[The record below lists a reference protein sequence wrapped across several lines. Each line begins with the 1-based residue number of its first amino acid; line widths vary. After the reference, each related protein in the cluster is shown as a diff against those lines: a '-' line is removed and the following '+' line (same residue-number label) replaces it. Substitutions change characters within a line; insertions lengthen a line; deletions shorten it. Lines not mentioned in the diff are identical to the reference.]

1 VETTHPDLVGNIRT
15 ALGYDFLSGDSD
27 PTPGNW
33 DDGHGT
39 AVAGLAAATSNN
51 IGIAGVA
58 NEAGIAAIR
67 LINGS
72 ALGDTKIGGAFAH
85 HNEAI
90 PIKNNSWGAKSFSD
104 FADYGPLVF
113 DGIKNGISQGR
124 GGRGVIYVFSAGNNG
139 DEGDNVNY
147 NSLKNSPYSLPIAAL
162 RQDGST
168 ATYSTPGAPVIV
180 GGLGGEID
188 ARHRALLTTDRA
200 GTNGYNTAKTTL
212 DLGNKDYTAYFN
224 GTSASAPLVSG
235 VVALM
240 LQANTNLGWRDVQEI
255 LIRTTLMTFND
266 ANLTGNYA
274 VLRAKASR
282 EFQDQLT
289 LDDIARAFKK
299 FRDLAVNIES
309 IVADEIASY
318 EDATID
324 KSGILSLV
332 GAFKD
337 DEKRV
342 RYKLS
347 FVQNKG
353 HWKLLAIDVKY
364 KE

>member
-1 VETTHPDLVGNIRT
+1 MMPRLNAPAWIGRVFLL
-15 ALGYDFLSGDSD
+15 ALLC
-27 PTPGNW
+27 
-33 DDGHGT
+33 
-39 AVAGLAAATSNN
+39 
-51 IGIAGVA
+51 
-58 NEAGIAAIR
+58 
-67 LINGS
+67 LI
-72 ALGDTKIGGAFAH
+72 
-85 HNEAI
+85 
-90 PIKNNSWGAKSFSD
+90 
-104 FADYGPLVF
+104 
-113 DGIKNGISQGR
+113 
-124 GGRGVIYVFSAGNNG
+124 
-139 DEGDNVNY
+139 
-147 NSLKNSPYSLPIAAL
+147 
-162 RQDGST
+162 T
-168 ATYSTPGAPVIV
+168 ATPAWS
-180 GGLGGEID
+180 
-188 ARHRALLTTDRA
+188 
-200 GTNGYNTAKTTL
+200 AKIPS
-212 DLGNKDYTAYFN
+212 DNE
-224 GTSASAPLVSG
+224 
-235 VVALM
+235 
-240 LQANTNLGWRDVQEI
+240 QEI

-289 LDDIARAFKK
+289 LDDIAKAFKK

-353 HWKLLAIDVKY
+353 RWKLLAIDVKY